1 MGEQSFRLGLV
12 VPSSN
17 VTVETEMPSLLARY
31 EHASFSFHS
40 TRMRMHTV
48 SPEELRAM
56 NAQRE
61 RCVDE
66 VGDAG
71 IDAVLY
77 ACLVALMAQG
87 HRDGV
92 GEHERT
98 ESAVVDQL
106 ALRGLHPQVTSS
118 AGALVH
124 ALRALGAARVAL
136 VMPYLRPVAELV
148 VGYLEEQGVTVTDW
162 RALEVGDN
170 ATVGCIPGARVL
182 DAARDLDLRG
192 ADALVISAC
201 VQMPSLGLVEA
212 AEQEFGLPVL
222 SAATAGAFTLLDR
235 LGLPI
240 DIPDAG
246 RLLLRD
252 RAASVLAA
260 APANAGAR

>member
-1 MGEQSFRLGLV
+1 MGDRSFRLGLV

-17 VTVETEMPSLLARY
+17 VTVETEMPALLARY

-40 TRMRMHTV
+40 ARMRMHTV

-87 HRDGV
+87 HHEGV

-106 ALRGLHPQVTSS
+106 ARRGLHPQVTSS

-148 VGYLEEQGVTVTDW
+148 VGYVEEQGVTVTDW

-170 ATVGCIPGARVL
+170 AAVGCIPGERVL

-201 VQMPSLGLVEA
+201 VQMPSLGLVQV

-222 SAATAGAFTLLDR
+222 SAATAGAFTLLDL
-235 LGLPI
+235 LGLPV
-240 DIPDAG
+240 DVPDAG
-246 RLLLRD
+246 RLLRRD